1 MNRRQY
7 GVQLV
12 SGDGRTHDMN
22 TRGEEVSFILKSY
35 VDIDLSTGVVGLT
48 EGKVVSSVLVET
60 AGPSVD
66 VDEVVVS

>member
-1 MNRRQY
+1 
-7 GVQLV
+7 
-12 SGDGRTHDMN
+12 MN
-22 TRGEEVSFILKSY
+22 TRGEEVSFIHKSY

-66 VDEVVVS
+66 VDEVVVSWRVEVDNARLS